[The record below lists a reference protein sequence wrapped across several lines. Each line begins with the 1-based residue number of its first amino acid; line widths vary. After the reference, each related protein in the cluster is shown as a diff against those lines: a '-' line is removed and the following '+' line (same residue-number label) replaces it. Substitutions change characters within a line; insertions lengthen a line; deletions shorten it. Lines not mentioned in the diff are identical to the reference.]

1 MKFRNNFLLCLLVS
15 FLIIMTVGV
24 AFADEAPAMELVE
37 TGTVSGDAHIES
49 ANPWKTSGSVEYII
63 PDNVDE
69 IKSAYAVVNSYS
81 GSGAPTYALYS
92 NITLNTSNGFEV
104 LGYEDLYSEFSMT
117 NDPLVYVV
125 NNHTTK
131 QYSDYQSVFNITEK
145 VKNLPAGEKITVSV
159 ENTKKEGYN
168 FDARIK
174 LISIILIYDDGDNDK
189 INYWLNIGQS
199 WTQSTRSNLI
209 NTKDFKGEYDEVTF
223 ENIGLS
229 TYNALCRINNK
240 LIYDPIYEKMGS
252 YFVDDIWNITNNFQM
267 GQDTNFSYKA
277 STNGYGSFK
286 SNIQLLKV
294 VKSYLTV
301 TTSITPQ
308 YKDTIFAGVSNNLT
322 INVKSSQDLNA
333 TVKLYNNKNLVFNE
347 QVSLKNGINQKLY
360 FIDSKIRPITA
371 NTVNGAKNTYEN
383 YTLVIEDSA
392 GNKVN
397 STDVSYVVL
406 YNGNLG
412 KDLAYPVFN
421 GTVNRVYN
429 ITGDVVVLT
438 QNDSVYAGSG
448 ATNLECTFDVGKSDV
463 VESLL
468 YVSYNWDKIASGDFN
483 SWNIAF
489 NGKTIAP
496 VASYRDQSNLGTYG
510 RYGYGLVVYNVTALV
525 KSGANKLVLNKDAG
539 GSAVYPPSL
548 VLLTDNDKNKTFKTV
563 YIAENADLL
572 SKPANIES
580 GSFTFMDVDT
590 TDLIKSTLYV
600 FAASAQSGE
609 SNIVFN
615 EKTYSDVWN
624 GSSNSLNYF
633 MVDITKNIKE
643 NNKIYFES
651 TGSTILALPEII
663 VCQNKGPYT
672 ISASIAPPY
681 ANTVF
686 AGVNNT
692 LTVEIVNG
700 NKAFDGSV
708 KLLAGGKEVASSDL
722 KIAEDSSKKVT
733 LIDTTIR
740 PVDKSTVNGESN
752 KKEDYTLL
760 IVDKFDNILNS
771 TNASFNVL
779 YNGNLGKDLAYPAF
793 NATVNRVYN
802 ITGDVVVLT
811 QDDSVYAGSDATNLE
826 CTFDVGKSDVV
837 ESLLYVSY
845 NWDKIA
851 SGDFNSWNI
860 AFNGKTI
867 APVASYRDQ
876 SNLGTYGRYGYGLVV
891 YNVTALVKSGDN
903 KLVLN
908 KDAGGSA
915 VYPPSLVLLT
925 DNSES
930 TTYKLVYIAENADLL
945 SKPANIESGSYTFM
959 DVETINLLSSQL
971 YVFAASA
978 QSGEGNIIIN
988 DKPYNDVWSGTSN
1001 SLNYFMINSTDD
1013 IKNNNKI
1020 YFQATG
1026 STILALHQIIVCEKS
1041 LEFNTI
1047 SATITPPYANTVFA
1061 GVNNTLTVDI
1071 VNGNKAFDG
1080 SVKLLAGG
1088 KEIASSDLSLKS
1100 NSTGKVTF
1108 VDKTIRPID
1117 KSTVN
1122 GEKNKKEDYTLLI
1135 VDKFDNVLNST
1146 SASFN
1151 VLYNGNL
1158 GKDLAYPAF
1167 NGTVNRV
1174 YNITGDVVVLT
1185 QDDSVYAGSSAT
1197 GLESTFNVKDS
1208 GVVEALLY
1216 VSYNWDKVASGD
1228 FNSWNIAFN
1237 GKAIAPVANYRDQSN
1252 LGTYG
1257 RYGYGLVVYNVT
1269 ALVKSGANKLVLNKD
1284 AGGSAVYPP
1293 SLVLLTD
1300 NSKSITYK
1308 LVYIAE
1314 NADLLSKP
1322 ANIESGS
1329 YTFMDVKSDDSIKS
1343 TLYVFAA
1350 GAQAGEANVVV
1361 NEKGYNNIW
1370 NGTSNSLNYHL
1381 IDMTNSILKSN
1392 KIYFQATGSTILSLH
1407 DILVVEFEKITPQ
1420 LNLSA
1425 EDITVGENVNIDVVL
1440 PQDATGNVTL
1450 NNSTISIK
1458 NGKATFVISNLDVG
1472 DYKFIVRYS
1481 GDDKYNPTSNSVN
1494 VHVKENK
1501 SVNLTVPEVQ
1511 KYYKGPERLYVYLKD
1526 YNGKPISN
1534 ASISIKLNGVSYNR
1548 QTDKNGV
1555 VSMGLGL
1562 DSNEYDVDV
1571 AFNGSEKYNSAKT
1584 TSKVIIKP
1592 TVNGTDVV
1600 KVFRNGTQYYAT
1612 FRDSTGKYLA
1622 NGTKIQF
1629 NINGVLY
1636 TRSINGDKG
1645 LAKLNINLP
1654 QGEYVITA
1662 TNVETGENA
1671 ANNIKVISRI
1681 VENNDLTKYYRNSS
1695 QYTVKIIGDDGKA
1708 VGKGVEVKFN
1718 INGVFYYRTTN
1729 ESGIA
1734 KLNLNLQPGDYI
1746 ITAEYGDCR
1755 VSNNIKI
1762 LPVLSASDL
1771 KMSYRDGSSF
1781 KAKLLDG
1788 KGIPLANEKIQFNV
1802 NGVFYTRTTDST
1814 GVARLN
1820 INLMAGEYIITSSYN
1835 GANIANTIS
1844 IRG

>member
-69 IKSAYAVVNSYS
+69 IKSAYAIVNSYS

-145 VKNLPAGEKITVSV
+145 VKNLSAGDKITVSV
-159 ENTKKEGYN
+159 ENTRKDGYN

-174 LISIILIYDDGDNDK
+174 LISIILIYDDGDDDK

-209 NTKDFKGEYDEVTF
+209 NTKDFDGEYDEVTF

-229 TYNALCRINNK
+229 TYNALSRINNK
-240 LIYDPIYEKMGS
+240 LIYDPIYEKTGS
-252 YFVDDIWNITNNFQM
+252 YFIDDIWNITNNFQIR
-267 GQDTNFSYKA
+267 QDTNFSYKA

-286 SNIQLLKV
+286 SNVQLLKV

-301 TTSITPQ
+301 TSGITPQ
-308 YKDTIFAGVSNNLT
+308 YKDTIYAGVQNNLT

-347 QVSLKNGINQKLY
+347 QISLKNGINQKLY
-360 FIDSKIRPITA
+360 FIDSKIRPVTA
-371 NTVNGAKNTYEN
+371 NTVNGAKNNYEK

-392 GNKVN
+392 GNIVN
-397 STDVSYVVL
+397 STDVSY
-406 YNGNLG
+406 
-412 KDLAYPVFN
+412 A
-421 GTVNRVYN
+421 
-429 ITGDVVVLT
+429 
-438 QNDSVYAGSG
+438 
-448 ATNLECTFDVGKSDV
+448 
-463 VESLL
+463 
-468 YVSYNWDKIASGDFN
+468 
-483 SWNIAF
+483 
-489 NGKTIAP
+489 
-496 VASYRDQSNLGTYG
+496 
-510 RYGYGLVVYNVTALV
+510 
-525 KSGANKLVLNKDAG
+525 
-539 GSAVYPPSL
+539 
-548 VLLTDNDKNKTFKTV
+548 
-563 YIAENADLL
+563 
-572 SKPANIES
+572 
-580 GSFTFMDVDT
+580 
-590 TDLIKSTLYV
+590 
-600 FAASAQSGE
+600 
-609 SNIVFN
+609 
-615 EKTYSDVWN
+615 
-624 GSSNSLNYF
+624 
-633 MVDITKNIKE
+633 
-643 NNKIYFES
+643 
-651 TGSTILALPEII
+651 
-663 VCQNKGPYT
+663 
-672 ISASIAPPY
+672 
-681 ANTVF
+681 
-686 AGVNNT
+686 
-692 LTVEIVNG
+692 
-700 NKAFDGSV
+700 
-708 KLLAGGKEVASSDL
+708 
-722 KIAEDSSKKVT
+722 
-733 LIDTTIR
+733 
-740 PVDKSTVNGESN
+740 
-752 KKEDYTLL
+752 
-760 IVDKFDNILNS
+760 
-771 TNASFNVL
+771 
-779 YNGNLGKDLAYPAF
+779 
-793 NATVNRVYN
+793 
-802 ITGDVVVLT
+802 
-811 QDDSVYAGSDATNLE
+811 
-826 CTFDVGKSDVV
+826 
-837 ESLLYVSY
+837 
-845 NWDKIA
+845 
-851 SGDFNSWNI
+851 
-860 AFNGKTI
+860 
-867 APVASYRDQ
+867 
-876 SNLGTYGRYGYGLVV
+876 
-891 YNVTALVKSGDN
+891 
-903 KLVLN
+903 
-908 KDAGGSA
+908 
-915 VYPPSLVLLT
+915 
-925 DNSES
+925 
-930 TTYKLVYIAENADLL
+930 
-945 SKPANIESGSYTFM
+945 
-959 DVETINLLSSQL
+959 
-971 YVFAASA
+971 
-978 QSGEGNIIIN
+978 
-988 DKPYNDVWSGTSN
+988 
-1001 SLNYFMINSTDD
+1001 
-1013 IKNNNKI
+1013 
-1020 YFQATG
+1020 
-1026 STILALHQIIVCEKS
+1026 
-1041 LEFNTI
+1041 
-1047 SATITPPYANTVFA
+1047 
-1061 GVNNTLTVDI
+1061 
-1071 VNGNKAFDG
+1071 
-1080 SVKLLAGG
+1080 
-1088 KEIASSDLSLKS
+1088 
-1100 NSTGKVTF
+1100 
-1108 VDKTIRPID
+1108 
-1117 KSTVN
+1117 
-1122 GEKNKKEDYTLLI
+1122 
-1135 VDKFDNVLNST
+1135 
-1146 SASFN
+1146 

-1185 QDDSVYAGSSAT
+1185 QDDSVYAGSSAA
-1197 GLESTFNVKDS
+1197 GLESTFDVKDS
-1208 GVVEALLY
+1208 DVVEALLY
-1216 VSYNWDKVASGD
+1216 VSYNWDKIASGD
-1228 FNSWNIAFN
+1228 FNSWKVSFN
-1237 GKAIAPVANYRDQSN
+1237 NVLVNPVANYRDQSN

-1300 NSKSITYK
+1300 NSKSTTYK

-1636 TRSINGDKG
+1636 IRSINGDKG

-1802 NGVFYTRTTDST
+1802 NGVFYTRTTNST

>member
-69 IKSAYAVVNSYS
+69 IKSAYAIVNSYS

-145 VKNLPAGEKITVSV
+145 VKNLSAGDKITVSV
-159 ENTKKEGYN
+159 ENTRKDGYN

-174 LISIILIYDDGDNDK
+174 LISIILIYDDGDDDK

-209 NTKDFKGEYDEVTF
+209 NTKDFDGEYDEVTF

-229 TYNALCRINNK
+229 TYNALSRINNK
-240 LIYDPIYEKMGS
+240 LIYDPIYEKTGS
-252 YFVDDIWNITNNFQM
+252 YFIDDIWNITNNFQIR
-267 GQDTNFSYKA
+267 QDTNFSYKA

-286 SNIQLLKV
+286 SNVQLLKV

-301 TTSITPQ
+301 TSGITPQ
-308 YKDTIFAGVSNNLT
+308 YKDTIYAGVQNNLT

-347 QVSLKNGINQKLY
+347 QISLKNGINQKLY
-360 FIDSKIRPITA
+360 FIDSKIRPVTA
-371 NTVNGAKNTYEN
+371 NTVNGAKNNYEK

-392 GNKVN
+392 GNIVN
-397 STDVSYVVL
+397 STDVSYAVL

-412 KDLAYPVFN
+412 KDLAYPAFN

-438 QNDSVYAGSG
+438 QDDSVYAGSS
-448 ATNLECTFDVGKSDV
+448 ATGLESTFNVKDSGV
-463 VESLL
+463 VEALL
-468 YVSYNWDKIASGDFN
+468 YISYNWDKVASGDFN

-496 VASYRDQSNLGTYG
+496 VANYRDQSNLGTYG

-548 VLLTDNDKNKTFKTV
+548 VLLTNNDENKTFKTV

-572 SKPANIES
+572 SKPTNIES
-580 GSFTFMDVDT
+580 GSYTFMDVDT

-609 SNIVFN
+609 SNIIFN
-615 EKTYSDVWN
+615 EKTYSDVW
-624 GSSNSLNYF
+624 
-633 MVDITKNIKE
+633 T
-643 NNKIYFES
+643 
-651 TGSTILALPEII
+651 
-663 VCQNKGPYT
+663 
-672 ISASIAPPY
+672 
-681 ANTVF
+681 
-686 AGVNNT
+686 
-692 LTVEIVNG
+692 
-700 NKAFDGSV
+700 
-708 KLLAGGKEVASSDL
+708 
-722 KIAEDSSKKVT
+722 
-733 LIDTTIR
+733 
-740 PVDKSTVNGESN
+740 
-752 KKEDYTLL
+752 
-760 IVDKFDNILNS
+760 
-771 TNASFNVL
+771 
-779 YNGNLGKDLAYPAF
+779 
-793 NATVNRVYN
+793 
-802 ITGDVVVLT
+802 
-811 QDDSVYAGSDATNLE
+811 
-826 CTFDVGKSDVV
+826 
-837 ESLLYVSY
+837 
-845 NWDKIA
+845 
-851 SGDFNSWNI
+851 
-860 AFNGKTI
+860 
-867 APVASYRDQ
+867 
-876 SNLGTYGRYGYGLVV
+876 
-891 YNVTALVKSGDN
+891 
-903 KLVLN
+903 
-908 KDAGGSA
+908 
-915 VYPPSLVLLT
+915 
-925 DNSES
+925 
-930 TTYKLVYIAENADLL
+930 
-945 SKPANIESGSYTFM
+945 
-959 DVETINLLSSQL
+959 
-971 YVFAASA
+971 
-978 QSGEGNIIIN
+978 
-988 DKPYNDVWSGTSN
+988 GTSN
-1001 SLNYFMINSTDD
+1001 SLNYFMINSTED

-1216 VSYNWDKVASGD
+1216 ISYNWDKVASGD

-1237 GKAIAPVANYRDQSN
+1237 GKTIAPVANYRDQSN

-1300 NSKSITYK
+1300 NSKSTTYK

-1322 ANIESGS
+1322 ANIESES

-1472 DYKFIVRYS
+1472 DYKFIVNYS
-1481 GDDKYNPTSNSVN
+1481 GDDKYNPTSNDVN
-1494 VHVKENK
+1494 VKVKDNK
-1501 SVNLTVPEVQ
+1501 SVNLTSPDVQ
-1511 KYYKGPERLYVYLKD
+1511 KYYKGSERLYVYLKD
-1526 YNGKPISN
+1526 YAGNPISN
-1534 ASISIKLNGVSYNR
+1534 ESISIKLNGVSYNR

-1555 VSMGLGL
+1555 VSIALGLG
-1562 DSNEYDVDV
+1562 SNEYDADI
-1571 AFNGSEKYNSAKT
+1571 AFNGSKKYNSAKI

-1622 NGTKIQF
+1622 DGTEVQF

-1654 QGEYVITA
+1654 KGEYVITA
-1662 TNVETGENA
+1662 TNSVTGENA
-1671 ANNIKVISRI
+1671 ANNIEVISKI
-1681 VENNDLTKYYRNSS
+1681 VENNDLTKYYRNAS

-1708 VGKGVEVKFN
+1708 VGKGIDVKFN
-1718 INGVFYYRTTN
+1718 INGVFYTRTTN

-1746 ITAEYGDCR
+1746 ITAEYGDCK

-1802 NGVFYTRTTDST
+1802 NGVFYTRTTNST